1 MNPSCFKP
9 NLISL
14 TVIIGILFGASSH
27 GVAQEDTSTLSGRV
41 AGVDGKPI
49 AGVLI
54 TIQPLIIIDGE
65 LRPAFLQNEFMPEAK
80 ASVLKPQTDEA
91 GRFSVTGIKHGLI
104 QFVIQS
110 AHSPDDGS
118 APPDLNFNR
127 FFEQDPEILSVKI
140 GVVTAYKHQF
150 SPFSGITFAIKPG
163 AHIENVEVIAKFRM
177 RIRGRVVFADGTPL
191 ANARIRIN
199 TRRRSLDGIG
209 SGNSSGGS
217 RTDNAGY
224 FVKYVDTPGLYT
236 VTVNHRELSATAEP
250 FLLQKDE
257 RKDDVLF
264 TFDSEPISTDAP
276 TGRVEAS
283 AEASTSSLPGAG
295 AWVVNPANGHAYKSI
310 HCESWDDA
318 NSQAVAEDAHLVAI
332 NDAAEQKWLSD
343 IFGSRPYWIGL
354 TDFAKEGEWGWTSG
368 EPVTY
373 TNWTVHEPMDANIG
387 EEDYVFMGHAPNGE
401 WSDVGTEGAAWQF
414 IQMAII
420 ERDNP
425 PGKAPVEEK

>member
-1 MNPSCFKP
+1 MNCSRFRL

-14 TVIIGILFGASSH
+14 TAIAILLFGTSSR
-27 GVAQEDTSTLSGRV
+27 GIAQEATSTLSGRV
-41 AGVDGKPI
+41 VGVDGKPI
-49 AGVLI
+49 AGVWI

-91 GRFSVTGIKHGLI
+91 GRFSVTGIKHGPI

-110 AHSPDDGS
+110 AHLPDDGS

-163 AHIENVEVIAKFRM
+163 THIENVEVIAKPRM
-177 RIRGRVVFADGTPL
+177 RIRGRVVFADETPL
-191 ANARIRIN
+191 AKASVKIRARH
-199 TRRRSLDGIG
+199 RSPDGKGRG
-209 SGNSSGGS
+209 SSRSSA
-217 RTDNAGY
+217 RTDDAGY
-224 FVKYVDTPGLYT
+224 FVEYVDEPGLYM
-236 VTVNHRELSATAEP
+236 VTVNYRGLSAIAEP
-250 FLLQKDE
+250 FLLQEGE

-264 TFDSEPISTDAP
+264 TFDREPISTDAP
-276 TGRVEAS
+276 TSRVEAS
-283 AEASTSSLPGAG
+283 TSPLPGAG

-332 NDAAEQKWLSD
+332 NDEAEQKWLSD

-373 TNWTVHEPMDANIG
+373 TNWTVHEPMDADSG
-387 EEDYVFMGHAPNGE
+387 QEDYVFMGHAPNGE
-401 WSDVGTEGAAWQF
+401 WSDISTEGAAWKF

-425 PGKAPVEEK
+425 PDKTPTEEK

>member
-65 LRPAFLQNEFMPEAK
+65 LRPAFPQNEFMPEVQ
-80 ASVLKPQTDEA
+80 ASVLKSQTDEA
-91 GRFSVTGIKHGLI
+91 GQFSVTGIKHEPI

-110 AHSPDDGS
+110 AHLPDDGS
-118 APPDLNFNR
+118 APPDLNFNS

-140 GVVTAYKHQF
+140 GAVTTYKHQF
-150 SPFSGITFAIKPG
+150 SPFGGITFAIKPG
-163 AHIENVEVIAKFRM
+163 THIENVEIIAKFRM
-177 RIRGRVVFADGTPL
+177 RIRGQVVFADGTPL
-191 ANARIRIN
+191 AKARIRIN
-199 TRRRSLDGIG
+199 TRRRSLDGRG

-217 RTDNAGY
+217 QTDDAGY

-236 VTVNHRELSATAEP
+236 VTVNHQGLSATPEP
-250 FLLQKDE
+250 FLLQEDE

-264 TFDSEPISTDAP
+264 IFESEPISTDAP
-276 TGRVEAS
+276 LGRVEAS
-283 AEASTSSLPGAG
+283 TSPAPGAG
-295 AWVVNPANGHAYKSI
+295 VWVVNPANGHAYKSI
-310 HCESWDDA
+310 RCESWNDA
-318 NSQAVAEDAHLVAI
+318 NNQAVTEDAYLVSI
-332 NDAAEQKWLSD
+332 NDAAEQKWLSET
-343 IFGSRPYWIGL
+343 FGYRPYWIGL
-354 TDFAKEGEWGWTSG
+354 TDLAKEGEWGWTSG

-373 TNWTVHEPMDANIG
+373 TNWAPYEPMDTDRG
-387 EEDYVFMGHAPNGE
+387 EEDYTFMGHSPNGE
-401 WSDVGTEGAAWQF
+401 WSDVSPESGVWRS

-425 PGKAPVEEK
+425 PAKTPTKEK

>member
-1 MNPSCFKP
+1 MNRSCFKL

-14 TVIIGILFGASSH
+14 TAIAVLLFGASSH
-27 GVAQEDTSTLSGRV
+27 GIAQEATSTMSGHV
-41 AGVDGKPI
+41 VGVDEKPI
-49 AGVLI
+49 AGLPI
-54 TIQPLIIIDGE
+54 ALQPFDIVDEVQHLGY
-65 LRPAFLQNEFMPEAK
+65 LSFLE
-80 ASVLKPQTDEA
+80 SQTDEA
-91 GRFSVTGIKHGLI
+91 GHFSIANIVPVSVQLVVLPHD
-104 QFVIQS
+104 
-110 AHSPDDGS
+110 APDY
-118 APPDLNFNR
+118 
-127 FFEQDPEILSVKI
+127 EILSVKI
-140 GVVTAYKHQF
+140 GMVTIYQDRTSF
-150 SPFSGITFAIKPG
+150 SDGITFSIKPG
-163 AHIENVEVIAKFRM
+163 THIESVEVIAKPRM

-191 ANARIRIN
+191 ANASVKIRA
-199 TRRRSLDGIG
+199 RDRSPDGRG
-209 SGNSSGGS
+209 SGSSS
-217 RTDNAGY
+217 SSARTDDAGY
-224 FVKYVDTPGLYT
+224 FVKYVHRPRLYI
-236 VTVNHRELSATAEP
+236 VTVIYQGLSATAEP
-250 FLLQKDE
+250 FMLQEGE

-264 TFDSEPISTDAP
+264 TFDSEPISTDSP

-283 AEASTSSLPGAG
+283 AEASTSPLPGAG
-295 AWVVNPANGHAYKSI
+295 VWVVNPANGHAYKSI

-354 TDFAKEGEWGWTSG
+354 TDFAKEGEWSWTSG

-373 TNWTVHEPMDANIG
+373 TNWTFHEPMDANIG

-401 WSDVGTEGAAWQF
+401 WSDISTEGAAWQF